1 MQTIP
6 PENRIVLVGGGH
18 SHCIFLKMWAMKK
31 VKPPLD
37 IILISPSGF
46 TPYTGMLPGLI
57 SGNYKRKDAYV
68 DLVKLCNAS
77 GVRLLIGSVDKI
89 NLYKKSVMVQG
100 RPEIT
105 FDIISVNVGIKS
117 MASDF
122 LHQSE
127 SVVSA
132 SVPLLPIRNLV

>member
-77 GVRLLIGSVDKI
+77 GARLLIGSVDKI
-89 NLYKKSVMVQG
+89 GPTSI
-100 RPEIT
+100 EI
-105 FDIISVNVGIKS
+105 GY
-117 MASDF
+117 
-122 LHQSE
+122 
-127 SVVSA
+127 
-132 SVPLLPIRNLV
+132 

>member
-1 MQTIP
+1 
-6 PENRIVLVGGGH
+6 
-18 SHCIFLKMWAMKK
+18 MWAMKK

-57 SGNYKRKDAYV
+57 SGNYKRQDAYV

-122 LHQSE
+122 LPVK

-132 SVPLLPIRNLV
+132 KPMDELYKRWKEF